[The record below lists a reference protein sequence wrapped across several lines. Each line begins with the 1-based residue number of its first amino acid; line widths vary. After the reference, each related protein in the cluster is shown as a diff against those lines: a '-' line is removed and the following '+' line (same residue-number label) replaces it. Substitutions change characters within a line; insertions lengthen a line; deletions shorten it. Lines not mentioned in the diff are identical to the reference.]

1 MRRDIVAI
9 NSALRVVCAA
19 ARHGKRGGATILWPR
34 DRTAAPT
41 PRRRRAIIRVGV
53 DLRITNRV
61 VEVTD
66 LIYAS
71 VGVLLRVAAKNM
83 RSCDCGPRSLHS
95 KQRRRSPTATGP
107 PTVPHAAAPPRPTAA
122 PPALRFSELSNSRL
136 RSALRPLRQL
146 PRPAPRRRRALRPWR
161 LLFGALAHLAAA
173 ALQAAHALRRENQE
187 RSVRELAKT
196 GHHRADA
203 VVRASR
209 ARAAGKRGRGRGGGV
224 REARAGEWR
233 DRGWGGIGR
242 EDSVR
247 SSVCTCTGW
256 CGLRVRKG
264 FQPPRR

>member
-1 MRRDIVAI
+1 M
-9 NSALRVVCAA
+9 
-19 ARHGKRGGATILWPR
+19 RGGATILWPR

-53 DLRITNRV
+53 DLESSRGGHGF
-61 VEVTD
+61 E
-66 LIYAS
+66 LC
-71 VGVLLRVAAKNM
+71 VGELLRVAARKM

-95 KQRRRSPTATGP
+95 KQRRRSPTATVP

-242 EDSVR
+242 DSVR
-247 SSVCTCTGW
+247 SSVFKGW